1 MWPRDITHKSTLR
14 LLFLSKESSWEGLGV
29 ALLPGK
35 PCVSERHARWW
46 AVHTHQGALC
56 RPVPH
61 RLTELCALV
70 SFSPTPSGLSQGLL
84 PQPSLQ
90 ISGSDKVWGSRI
102 LCLGTTLSCRSAPW
116 PFLPSPACCYSHPEP
131 GCVLSLSAQS
141 CPSAKQGKAQR
152 AGAQGPATVLSGTAG
167 LSLSWLQPC
176 LRVGD

>member
-116 PFLPSPACCYSHPEP
+116 PFLPSPACSYSHPEP
-131 GCVLSLSAQS
+131 GCVCPACPVLSLSEA
-141 CPSAKQGKAQR
+141 R
-152 AGAQGPATVLSGTAG
+152 EGPAGRGPGPSNSAVRNSRFVTLLAPALLAG
-167 LSLSWLQPC
+167 
-176 LRVGD
+176 G